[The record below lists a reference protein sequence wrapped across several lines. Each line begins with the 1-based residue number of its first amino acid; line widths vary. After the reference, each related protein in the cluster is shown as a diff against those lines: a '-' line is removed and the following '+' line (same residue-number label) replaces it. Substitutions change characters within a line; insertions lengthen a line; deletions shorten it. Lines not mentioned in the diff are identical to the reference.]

1 MTQATMTPDNGPESG
16 PIYQGHFGEF
26 TIDRADR
33 RGVILYRGGLLVA
46 ALSVAVAVGLMVMV
60 PTAPPLLL
68 TGLYTLGTLGLGVSL
83 LTIHIYMVLLH
94 RVLQAFWVIGG
105 LAAFGVG
112 HVYPEPFAQTVA
124 QQPLTVLG
132 IGFTFA
138 ALTGIFFK
146 EGFCFNRLETKLL
159 TPLVPVLLLGH
170 MLGLLPPDVKS
181 GIAMAVA
188 VLFLIFA
195 ARKLWQPIPDDIGDK
210 SVFDH
215 LKRGGSLG

>member
-1 MTQATMTPDNGPESG
+1 MTSAITPELGPT
-16 PIYQGHFGEF
+16 YQGHFGEF
-26 TIDRADR
+26 TIDDADR

-46 ALSVAVAVGLMVMV
+46 ALSVALAVGLIVLL
-60 PTAPPLLL
+60 PTAPPLVL
-68 TGLYTLGTLGLGVSL
+68 TGLYTLGCLGLGLSL

-105 LAAFGVG
+105 VAAFAVG
-112 HVYPEPFAQTVA
+112 HYYPEPFNQTVA

-170 MLGLLPPDVKS
+170 MLGLLPPGVES
-181 GIAMAVA
+181 GMAVA
-188 VLFLIFA
+188 VAGLFLIFA